1 MPALGDLEVQVMRRI
16 WARRE
21 PVTVRD
27 VLGDLQRVRNIA
39 YTTVMT
45 VMGNLEK
52 KGWLRRHAEGRA
64 YTYEPLVSAEDYS
77 AGLMRQ
83 ALEASTDRPAPGP
96 DPSHHLDFQVSK
108 CWHATSRHQAA
119 MQIVDRISGLAPGLP
134 PANYLASTM
143 HIVSIRRQRWRLNGV
158 CQ

>member
-16 WARRE
+16 CARHGS
-21 PVTVRD
+21 VTVRD
-27 VLGDLQRVRNIA
+27 VLGDLQADRNIA

-64 YTYEPLVSAEDYS
+64 YHYEPLVSAEEYS

-83 ALEASTDRPAPGP
+83 ALDASQDRPAALMHFIEELSADEARALEEAYRRLTGQRGSAARAPRR
-96 DPSHHLDFQVSK
+96 
-108 CWHATSRHQAA
+108 SR
-119 MQIVDRISGLAPGLP
+119 R
-134 PANYLASTM
+134 
-143 HIVSIRRQRWRLNGV
+143 
-158 CQ
+158 

>member
-16 WARRE
+16 WARRG

-27 VLGDLQRVRNIA
+27 VLGDLQADRDIA

-64 YTYEPLVSAEDYS
+64 YRYEPLVSAEEYS
-77 AGLMRQ
+77 ARLMRQ
-83 ALEASTDRPAPGP
+83 ALEASTDRPAALMHFLEELSADEARALEEAYRRLTGQRA
-96 DPSHHLDFQVSK
+96 S
-108 CWHATSRHQAA
+108 AARASRG
-119 MQIVDRISGLAPGLP
+119 S
-134 PANYLASTM
+134 
-143 HIVSIRRQRWRLNGV
+143 RR
-158 CQ
+158 